1 MDNEL
6 EWDKMLKIRTSGRD
20 DTDADQ
26 FRFPYEPTP
35 YSVLERLANSGYIR
49 KNNTLIDYGAGKGRV
64 DFFLSYQ
71 TRCHSIGVEYNER
84 IFNALEENKSTS
96 AAGRRTDFVLSD
108 AVKYDVPAEA
118 DRFYFFNP
126 FSIEILLSVIKKI
139 KESYYINQR
148 EMLFFFYY
156 PNKEYLAYLNS
167 SDEMELIDEISTID
181 LFEGNDEREKIAVYR
196 VTNFLGN

>member
-6 EWDKMLKIRTSGRD
+6 EWDKMLKVRTSGRD

-26 FRFPYEPTP
+26 FRYPYEPTP

-84 IFNALEENKSTS
+84 IFNTLQENRSS
-96 AAGRRTDFVLSD
+96 AVSGRRTDFVQED
-108 AVKYDVPAEA
+108 AAKYDVPEEA

-126 FSIEILLSVIKKI
+126 FSVEILMSVIKRI
-139 KESYYINQR
+139 RESYYTDQR
-148 EMLFFFYY
+148 EMMFFFYY
-156 PNKEYLAYLNS
+156 PSKEYLSYLNS
-167 SDEMELIDEISTID
+167 DDGLVLVDEISTAD
-181 LFEGNDEREKIAVYR
+181 LFEGNDEREKIAVYKNI
-196 VTNFLGN
+196 TN

>member
-6 EWDKMLKIRTSGRD
+6 EWDKMLKVRTSGRD

-26 FRFPYEPTP
+26 FRYPYEPTP

-84 IFNALEENKSTS
+84 IFNTLQENRSS
-96 AAGRRTDFVLSD
+96 AVSGRRTDFVQED
-108 AVKYDVPAEA
+108 AAKYDVPEEA

-126 FSIEILLSVIKKI
+126 FSVEILMSVIKRI
-139 KESYYINQR
+139 RESYYTDQR
-148 EMLFFFYY
+148 EMMFFFYY
-156 PNKEYLAYLNS
+156 PSKEYLSYLNS
-167 SDEMELIDEISTID
+167 DDGLVLMDEISTAD
-181 LFEGNDEREKIAVYR
+181 LFEGNDEREKIAVYKNI
-196 VTNFLGN
+196 TN